1 MAHYPF
7 KLVDHRIVSDYGTH
21 NLADEADAKS
31 EPIKLARSL
40 RASRPE
46 FIGLNYSI
54 SVPDKTCAGVCI
66 IPLHVEQ
73 FEQRGLTNSAG
84 RRAQSPYD
92 QPCQKDRFSLWH
104 HLIQGSP
111 KHALEKTT
119 HDLLSRQHLCRPAHL
134 KLSPC
139 SDCSEAKK
147 ERSVSAW
154 AAPAVKALGAVD
166 KRGSYSDWASAK
178 RPIGARL

>member
-7 KLVDHRIVSDYGTH
+7 KLVDHRIVSDYGAH

-54 SVPDKTCAGVCI
+54 SVPDETGAGVCI

-73 FEQRGLTNSAG
+73 FEQRGLTSSAG

-92 QPCQKDRFSLWH
+92 QPCQKDRFSLWR
-104 HLIQGSP
+104 HLIQGRQNM
-111 KHALEKTT
+111 
-119 HDLLSRQHLCRPAHL
+119 LLRRLRTIYFLNSTFAAQPTSNYRHVPIA
-134 KLSPC
+134 
-139 SDCSEAKK
+139 AKRK
-147 ERSVSAW
+147 RSVQ
-154 AAPAVKALGAVD
+154 
-166 KRGSYSDWASAK
+166 
-178 RPIGARL
+178 